1 MNTTIIIQRNYKPL
15 IDFSIFISIFLSVR
29 FYFINHIVELNNKI
43 DLLYINSNNANADFS
58 KPLYSDIES
67 FEIQFG
73 GLIVLFG
80 LIIFYNLSKYFNQ
93 LKHQFVLLIIEIIFV
108 WIIFSC
114 TTTEMK
120 LNAVENDRYYI
131 SLLIFI
137 PYLYFIYH
145 NSIIGKKVDVS
156 GKIKIKKEIILNEK
170 INDLNKLS
178 ELNLIS
184 QEDYDQKKEILI
196 KDKIR
201 EDIKETEE
209 YSLLL
214 KSKQKGLLNEDEF
227 NTKVEN
233 LINIKFIKNNNQS

>member
-1 MNTTIIIQRNYKPL
+1 MIITQKNYKPL
-15 IDFSIFISIFLSVR
+15 IDFSIFISIFLLVR
-29 FYFINHIVELNNKI
+29 LYFINNLEDLNNKI
-43 DLLYINSNNANADFS
+43 DLSYNNSNNDSTNFS
-58 KPLYSDIES
+58 KITESIYSDIES

-80 LIIFYNLSKYFNQ
+80 FIIFYNLSKYFNQ
-93 LKHQFVLLIIEIIFV
+93 LKHQFVLLIIELIFV

-120 LNAVENDRYYI
+120 LNAIKNDRYYI

-145 NSIIGKKVDVS
+145 NSIIGKKLDVA

-170 INDLNKLS
+170 INDLNKLY

-184 QEDYDQKKEILI
+184 HEDYVEKKEILT
-196 KDKIR
+196 KEKMK
-201 EDIKETEE
+201 EDIIETEE

-214 KSKQKGLLNEDEF
+214 KSKQKGLLNEVEF
-227 NTKVEN
+227 NTKVDN
-233 LINIKFIKNNNQS
+233 LINKKFIKNNNQS